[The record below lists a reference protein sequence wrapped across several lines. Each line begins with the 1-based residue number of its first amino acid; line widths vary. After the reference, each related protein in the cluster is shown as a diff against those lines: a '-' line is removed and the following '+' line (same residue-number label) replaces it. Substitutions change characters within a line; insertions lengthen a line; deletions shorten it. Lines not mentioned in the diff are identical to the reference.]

1 MQNKNAIMTTF
12 FIGTVGGMLILGGL
26 IFLIYCFIYEVKNK
40 KKLYKEAKI
49 VAIIGIII
57 GIVMTILSLIYFNKS
72 FN

>member
-1 MQNKNAIMTTF
+1 MQNKNSIMTTF

-26 IFLIYCFIYEVKNK
+26 IFFIYCFIYEVKNK

-57 GIVMTILSLIYFNKS
+57 GILMISLSLLYFNNS
-72 FN
+72 FK

>member
-1 MQNKNAIMTTF
+1 MQNKNSIMTTF

-57 GIVMTILSLIYFNKS
+57 GILMISLSLIYFNNSIK
-72 FN
+72 

>member
-1 MQNKNAIMTTF
+1 MQSKNSIMTTF
-12 FIGTVGGMLILGGL
+12 FIGTVGSMLILGGL

-49 VAIIGIII
+49 VAVVGIII
-57 GIVMTILSLIYFNKS
+57 GILMLSLSLLYFNNN